1 MSKYKLTKQAEH
13 DLVKIW
19 DYTVHEW
26 SVNQA
31 ERYIDSLVSSFEG
44 IAAGRIKGKAI
55 DSVRKG
61 YMKTMHGKHYIF
73 FRFSPDN
80 IVEIIRILHVSMDI
94 ERYL

>member
-1 MSKYKLTKQAEH
+1 MSNYKLTKLAEQ

-31 ERYIDSLVSSFEG
+31 EKYIDGLVSSFEG
-44 IAAGRIKGKAI
+44 IAEGKIKGKAI

-61 YMKTMHGKHYIF
+61 YKKALHGKHYIF
-73 FRFSPDN
+73 FCQIANLSKEMVGNTF
-80 IVEIIRILHVSMDI
+80 LLWM
-94 ERYL
+94 